1 MDAGVANASGNWGDN
16 PLERER
22 QNPTSKTWF
31 CATKALKITFH
42 NSSIFPVTFCHPR
55 LPRPLRPRA
64 TSALSRKSR
73 RWKSRGRRSRQR
85 LKPLRWTSNPPQ
97 RRRPSVFRRPEGRRL
112 MRARQRKSRKWGK
125 LPTGWGA
132 VGSLDHLE

>member
-55 LPRPLRPRA
+55 LPRPIETKGYLRTESQVSAVEEPRPPLA
-64 TSALSRKSR
+64 PAPEAFEVDFESSAAAAAF
-73 RWKSRGRRSRQR
+73 
-85 LKPLRWTSNPPQ
+85 
-97 RRRPSVFRRPEGRRL
+97 SVQETGGETVDEGT
-112 MRARQRKSRKWGK
+112 AEKK
-125 LPTGWGA
+125 
-132 VGSLDHLE
+132 